1 MQHTLTGTQFPDGT
15 VVAAFPAERASG
27 EGSSSVVAGG
37 SVTFRNLYE
46 GEQYVVRGYV
56 AGRPLE
62 ERFESGYLD
71 ASPQVSIGD
80 AVVAGSGVQLST
92 DGLGRLVIS
101 STPAVRGAPVALGN
115 MGAGSSLSMSNSAPV
130 AVTGTLNANHVMT
143 ISDLRVGEP
152 MFLGGYAGR
161 CRGAFVC
168 DSGEWRDDSLDG
180 GFGGVGCDG
189 AVVFGDERLE
199 LSGCAVVEHGREYAD
214 GAADGV
220 VQGRRVCCGDPC
232 CPSDVQGRGFHFDH
246 SQCPVRC
253 SGRGFCDR
261 LARQCRR
268 RQLTHGYFQCDGFG
282 RDGYV

>member
-80 AVVAGSGVQLST
+80 AVVAGQGVQLST

-152 MFLGGYAGR
+152 MFLVVTQDAVGAHSFAIRVNGVTTPWTVGSGASAATVLLFLATSGSSYQVVPLSSTGVSTPTVQQTVSFKDEGFAVATLAAPLTFKDEGSTLTTLSVPFAVQDEGSAIGSLGNVGGGN
-161 CRGAFVC
+161 
-168 DSGEWRDDSLDG
+168 
-180 GFGGVGCDG
+180 
-189 AVVFGDERLE
+189 
-199 LSGCAVVEHGREYAD
+199 
-214 GAADGV
+214 
-220 VQGRRVCCGDPC
+220 
-232 CPSDVQGRGFHFDH
+232 
-246 SQCPVRC
+246 
-253 SGRGFCDR
+253 
-261 LARQCRR
+261 
-268 RQLTHGYFQCDGFG
+268 
-282 RDGYV
+282 